1 LKEKKMRKSYLF
13 VLSSLGL
20 ITVLAACSIFPK
32 NTTNASS
39 PNGATTN
46 GSQPERFSDPAKM
59 PLEQKLAIGTLKL
72 EGTPQAITTD
82 QAAAL
87 LPLWQALKSLSTSE
101 NTAEEEIKALYTQIE
116 EAMTP
121 EQVKAIQDLTWTQD
135 DMTALR
141 EKYGNQG
148 GGDFAGQPTMSAD
161 QRATRQAQF
170 SANGGGNNGGGG
182 GPAGGPPDGGGG
194 GGFPP
199 DGGGGNFQGDGQGRT
214 QGTPQAAR
222 TPSAAQLNRQAMG
235 FNSIFAD
242 GVIKLLEERAKS

>member
-1 LKEKKMRKSYLF
+1 MRKSTLV

-20 ITVLAACSIFPK
+20 VTVLAACSIFQKSTANATAPN
-32 NTTNASS
+32 NTTA
-39 PNGATTN
+39 NG
-46 GSQPERFSDPAKM
+46 GQPGRFTDPAKM

-72 EGTPQAITTD
+72 EGTPQAITKD

-87 LPLWQALKSLSTSE
+87 LPLWQALKSLSTSN

-116 EAMTP
+116 ESMTP
-121 EQVKAIQDLTWTQD
+121 EQVKAIQALTWTEE

-141 EKYGNQG
+141 EKYGIQG
-148 GGDFAGQPTMSAD
+148 GGNFTGGGPTLSAD

-170 SANGGGNNGGGG
+170 RANGGGNNGGGG
-182 GPAGGPPDGGGG
+182 GFPAGGPPDGG

-199 DGGGGNFQGDGQGRT
+199 DGGGGNFQGNGQGRT

-235 FNSIFAD
+235 FNTIFAD